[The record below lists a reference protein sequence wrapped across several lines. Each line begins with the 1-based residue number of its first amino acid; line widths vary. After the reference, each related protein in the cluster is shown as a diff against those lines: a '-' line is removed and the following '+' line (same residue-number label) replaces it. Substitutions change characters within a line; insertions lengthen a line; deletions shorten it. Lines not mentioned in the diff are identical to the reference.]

1 MVTALTIA
9 YGILVGGLL
18 VPILGALVW
27 QRATGAAA
35 GWSMVVGT
43 VGVLVSMAVF
53 GVEANAPIYV
63 GLAASL
69 VVFVGVS
76 LATPP
81 TPRHV
86 LGAWRER
93 LAR

>member
-1 MVTALTIA
+1 MTPGRRRA
-9 YGILVGGLL
+9 LL
-18 VPILGALVW
+18 VAHSV
-27 QRATGAAA
+27 A
-35 GWSMVVGT
+35 
-43 VGVLVSMAVF
+43 MAVF